1 MIESSSKFKQMNYL
15 MLTLFGISMA
25 SGQPHEVRG
34 TMVDMETGEVL
45 LIFPGKK
52 QLKSLNIGELDVWG
66 KEKSFS
72 NGLTFNTGLDT
83 KKQKTFG
90 GVPNQSKSES
100 ISCSSGGSCD
110 GGVSLEKS
118 TNNNY

>member
-1 MIESSSKFKQMNYL
+1 MNYL

-34 TMVDMETGEVL
+34 TMVDLDTGEVL
-45 LIFPGKK
+45 LVFPEKK
-52 QLKSLNIGELDVWG
+52 KLIDLNAAILDVWG
-66 KEKSFS
+66 KEKDFGTGPASITGSSMS
-72 NGLTFNTGLDT
+72 NV
-83 KKQKTFG
+83 KTFE
-90 GVPNQSKSES
+90 GVANQSQKDS
-100 ISCSSGGSCD
+100 ISCSSDGSCD

>member
-1 MIESSSKFKQMNYL
+1 MNYL

-34 TMVDMETGEVL
+34 TMVDMDTGEVL
-45 LIFPGKK
+45 LVFPGKK
-52 QLKSLNIGELDVWG
+52 QLKNLNIGKLNVWG
-66 KEKSFS
+66 KEKGFS
-72 NGLTFNTGLDT
+72 SGLTLNTGSNTENL
-83 KKQKTFG
+83 KTFG
-90 GVPNQSKSES
+90 GVANQSKSDS